1 MIHPAFLSLVEVE
14 ILDDELFRVVRPVR
28 YQSAALPAIIVVPEG
43 FVTDGSSVPRLPIVY
58 WLYGGRARKAAVI
71 HDFLY
76 QTHICPKAIA
86 DAVFLE
92 AMRLIP
98 DLPGW
103 ARRAMHQGVVLGGQS
118 SYESGPRRYTVLG
131 NAARAGDM

>member
-1 MIHPAFLSLVEVE
+1 MIHPAFLSPVEVE

-28 YQSAALPAIIVVPEG
+28 YQSAAMPAIIVVPEG

-58 WLYGGRARKAAVI
+58 WLYGGRARKAAII

-92 AMRLIP
+92 AMVLIP
-98 DLPGW
+98 NLPGW
-103 ARRAMHQGVVLGGQS
+103 ARRAMHKGVVLGGQS
-118 SYESGPRRYTVLG
+118 SYDSGPRRYTIFG
-131 NAARAGDM
+131 NAERAGEM